1 MAPTLSP
8 RMDAERFELV
18 ASRCQWSERSIG
30 LVRALLVDG
39 RPLSE
44 SAAAFGFTPQNA
56 NTLRTR
62 FIAKA
67 KKRLLADFI
76 TTQLPS
82 SILALRERDDEIRTL
97 QAKGYSIEQI
107 LSYLAAAGVVVSE
120 RTLRNYFED
129 RPGMKTLVLA
139 NQKGGVGKSA
149 VAVQLAYYL
158 HLALGKRVLVI
169 DFDHQRNSSKALRTG
184 GIAAV
189 SQLPASRVLT
199 AKVNGVEEAPFLL
212 LAADNAELLGM
223 EVQGKQQH
231 NVFATHLSEF
241 LRAVDKDFDV
251 CIIDTNPNPDI
262 RQLAALVVSDYVLS
276 PIQLNQEA
284 IDGIGDLLNHESIGI
299 RKIQATINK
308 KLQLIG
314 ILPNLVEPTP
324 FQRENLKDLAAAF
337 AGLMIPLA
345 SGGFAAIKKSTAIPE
360 AQAAGIPVWKLG
372 KTSGREAWAQ
382 MKPAFEKIAS
392 SMGVL

>member
-1 MAPTLSP
+1 
-8 RMDAERFELV
+8 MDAERFELV

-62 FIAKA
+62 FLAKA

-76 TTQLPS
+76 TTQPPS
-82 SILALRERDDEIRTL
+82 STVALRERDAEIRTL
-97 QAKGYSIEQI
+97 QTKGYSIEQI
-107 LSYLAAAGVVVSE
+107 VSYLAEAGVSISVP
-120 RTLRNYFED
+120 TLRNYFED
-129 RPGMKTLVLA
+129 RPGMKTLVMA

-158 HLALGKRVLVI
+158 HLMLEKRVLVI

-184 GIAAV
+184 GLATV

-199 AKVNGVEEAPFLL
+199 AKVSGVEEAPFLL

-231 NVFATHLSEF
+231 NVFATNLHAF
-241 LRAVDKDFDV
+241 LKAVDKDFDV

-262 RQLAALVVSDYVLS
+262 RQLAALVVSDFVLS

-324 FQRENLKDLAAAF
+324 FQRENLRDLAAAF
-337 AGLMIPLA
+337 ASLMIPLEA
-345 SGGFAAIKKSTAIPE
+345 GGYAAIKKSTAIPE

-382 MKPAFEKIAS
+382 IKPAFEKIAS
-392 SMGVL
+392 TMGVL